1 MKAGL
6 SNKAIAAIVILIGL
20 FISACAPIRAVRWW
34 QPDLNDSSKFRN
46 ARIMH
51 AKMPFRFISNTK
63 QLKHQQLKN
72 YLDTFLS
79 RSNTNAFI
87 IIKNDTII
95 YERYEDQVNQN
106 TLHPSFSVAKSF
118 VATLIG
124 IAVDKGIISSPDD
137 LVIKYIPELEKNDH
151 RFKKLTIQHVLDM
164 RSAIDYDENKE
175 TPFSDIT
182 KLYYG
187 SALKNQIIGLKMKE
201 EPGLKFEYQSVN
213 TQLLANILEKASGR
227 KIQDLFAEYLWQP
240 LGAESN
246 AIWSVDDQ
254 GTAKAFCCLNA
265 TAADFAKL
273 GRLYL
278 NKGNWNGKQIIS
290 KKWIETTTNANT
302 LDALGY
308 KNQWWAC
315 YDYRYFKDSV
325 SATAALAKI
334 EARVP
339 VKKTKYNG
347 YYFKLKA
354 HDYTAEGI
362 LGQFLYVNPKNNV
375 IILRMGNYPNKRMNF
390 ENFIPKI
397 GRQL

>member
-1 MKAGL
+1 MKTGSL
-6 SNKAIAAIVILIGL
+6 NKAIAAVLILIGL

-34 QPDLNDSSKFRN
+34 QPDLSDSSKFRK
-46 ARIMH
+46 AKIMP
-51 AKMPFRFISNTK
+51 AKMPFRFIADTR

-72 YLDTFLS
+72 YLDTFLK

-118 VATLIG
+118 VATLMG
-124 IAVDKGIISSPDD
+124 IAVDQGIISSPND
-137 LVIKYIPELEKNDH
+137 LVIKYLPELEKNDH

-175 TPFSDIT
+175 TPFSAIT

-187 SALKNQIIGLKMKE
+187 SSLKNQIAGLKMKA

-246 AIWSVDDQ
+246 ALWSLDGQ

-278 NKGNWNGKQIIS
+278 NKGNWDGKQIIS
-290 KKWIETTTNANT
+290 QKWIETTTNADM

-315 YDYRYFKDSV
+315 YDYRYFKDSL
-325 SATAALAKI
+325 SATAALTKI
-334 EARVP
+334 GASVP
-339 VKKTKYNG
+339 IKKTKYNG

-362 LGQFLYVNPKNNV
+362 
-375 IILRMGNYPNKRMNF
+375 
-390 ENFIPKI
+390 
-397 GRQL
+397 